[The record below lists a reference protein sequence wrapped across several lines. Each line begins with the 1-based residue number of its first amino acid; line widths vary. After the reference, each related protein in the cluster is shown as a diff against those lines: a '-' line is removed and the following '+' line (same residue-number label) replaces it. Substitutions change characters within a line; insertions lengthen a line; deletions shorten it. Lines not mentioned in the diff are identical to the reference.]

1 MSEDRRRPRTHDP
14 VVERMLAGVPHTPW
28 PLFPRRPGDAEL
40 PELLGFLAR
49 LTGARRIA
57 VLGAPAADWPAA
69 DWPPVGATVVTFVTE
84 PPDGDG
90 QRLDMAVVG
99 PAAKD
104 RVACWDRLVP
114 HLREGGLLAVTDLT
128 DPADVAGAFFAHVR
142 ADDRVDAVR
151 LPPPTALVLGR
162 RR

>member
-1 MSEDRRRPRTHDP
+1 MTEDRRQPWTRDP
-14 VVERMLAGVPHTPW
+14 VVERMLADVPHTSW

-57 VLGAPAADWPAA
+57 VLGAPAADWPPA
-69 DWPPVGATVVTFVTE
+69 GATVVTFVTE

-99 PAAKD
+99 PAAED

-128 DPADVAGAFFAHVR
+128 DPADAAGAFFAHVR

-151 LPPPTALVLGR
+151 LPPPTGLVLGR